1 MAELTTLARPYARA
15 AFESARADSQLN
27 EWAQA
32 LAVAAAVASE
42 PKVKQLLA
50 APGLTAA
57 QKSAA
62 FADVCGSELS
72 DKFKNFVS
80 VLAENK
86 RLALLPFIQT
96 LFIDLKSQL
105 EKAINV
111 EVSTAFEISAET
123 QSQLVIALTKKLDR
137 VVTLESS
144 SDKSLIGGAVIR
156 AGDTVIDGSVKGRL
170 AKLAEAMNS

>member
-27 EWAQA
+27 EWAEA
-32 LAVAAAVASE
+32 LAVAAAVSGE
-42 PKVKQLLA
+42 PKVKQLLT

-80 VLAENK
+80 VLADNK

-96 LFIDLKSQL
+96 LFLDLKSQL

-111 EVSTAFEISAET
+111 EVTTAFEISAEA
-123 QSQLVIALTKKLDR
+123 QSKLVIALTKKLDR
-137 VVTLESS
+137 VVTLESNI
-144 SDKSLIGGAVIR
+144 DKSLIGGAVIR

>member
-15 AFESARADSQLN
+15 AFESARADSQLS
-27 EWAQA
+27 EWAEA
-32 LAVAAAVASE
+32 LAVAAAVSGE
-42 PKVKQLLA
+42 PKVKQLLT

-62 FADVCGSELS
+62 FTDVCGSELS

-80 VLAENK
+80 VLADNK

-96 LFIDLKSQL
+96 LFLDLKSQL

-111 EVSTAFEISAET
+111 EVTTAFEISAEA
-123 QSQLVIALTKKLDR
+123 QSNLVIALTKKLDR
-137 VVTLESS
+137 VVTLESNI
-144 SDKSLIGGAVIR
+144 DKSLIGGAVIR

>member
-32 LAVAAAVASE
+32 LVVAAAVASE

-111 EVSTAFEISAET
+111 EVTTAFEISAET

-144 SDKSLIGGAVIR
+144 IDKSLIGGAVIR

>member
-15 AFESARADSQLN
+15 AFDTAPADGQLT
-27 EWAQA
+27 EWANA
-32 LAVAAAVASE
+32 LAVAAAVACE
-42 PKVKQLLA
+42 QKVKQLLV

-62 FADVCGSELS
+62 FADVCGAELS
-72 DKFKNFVS
+72 HKFKNFVS

-96 LFIDLKSQL
+96 LFLDLKAQL
-105 EKAINV
+105 EKAVNV
-111 EVSTAFEISAET
+111 DVTTAFELSAE
-123 QSQLVIALTKKLDR
+123 SKAQLVIALTKKLDR

-144 SDKSLIGGAVIR
+144 IDKSLIGGAIIR

>member
-15 AFESARADSQLN
+15 AFESARADSQLD

-32 LAVAAAVASE
+32 LAIAAAVAGE

-50 APGLTAA
+50 APGLNAA

-72 DKFKNFVS
+72 DKFKQFVS

-96 LFIDLKSQL
+96 LFTDLKSQL
-105 EKAINV
+105 EKAVHV
-111 EVSTAFEISAET
+111 EVSTAFELSADEK
-123 QSQLVIALTKKLDR
+123 SKLVTALTTRLDR
-137 VVTLESS
+137 VVTLDSII
-144 SDKSLIGGAVIR
+144 DKSLIGGAIIR

>member
-15 AFESARADSQLN
+15 AFESARVDSQLN

-32 LAVAAAVASE
+32 LQVAAVVEQE

-62 FADVCGSELS
+62 FAYVCSAELS
-72 DKFKNFVS
+72 DKFKNFIS

-86 RLALLPFIQT
+86 RLALLPFIQN
-96 LFIDLKSQL
+96 LFLDLKAQL
-105 EKAINV
+105 EKSINV
-111 EVSTAFEISAET
+111 EVTTAFAISSEA
-123 QSQLVIALTKKLDR
+123 QNQLVEALTKKLER
-137 VVTLESS
+137 SVTLESKL
-144 SDKSLIGGAVIR
+144 DESLIGGAVIR

-170 AKLAEAMNS
+170 AQLAEAMNS

>member
-15 AFESARADSQLN
+15 AFESARADSQLE
-27 EWAQA
+27 EWANA
-32 LAVAAAVASE
+32 LAVAASVVVE

-62 FADVCGSELS
+62 FAEVCGSELS
-72 DKFKNFVS
+72 DKFNNFVS

-86 RLALLPFIQT
+86 RLALLPFIES
-96 LFIDLKSQL
+96 LFVDLKAQL

-111 EVSTAFEISAET
+111 EVTTAFSLTVEL

-137 VVTLESS
+137 VVTIESAV
-144 SDKSLIGGAVIR
+144 DESLIGGAVIR

-170 AKLAEAMNS
+170 AKLADTMNS

>member
-15 AFESARADSQLN
+15 AFESAREDAQLDA
-27 EWAQA
+27 WAKA
-32 LAVAAAVASE
+32 LAVAAAVSAE

-62 FADVCGSELS
+62 FADVCGAELS

-86 RLALLPFIQT
+86 RLALLPYIQT
-96 LFIDLKSQL
+96 LFSDLKAQL
-105 EKAINV
+105 EKTINV
-111 EVSTAFEISAET
+111 EVTTAFEIDAAVK
-123 QSQLVIALTKKLDR
+123 QQLVDALTKKLDR
-137 VVTLESS
+137 KVSLEAQI
-144 SDKSLIGGAVIR
+144 DQSLIGGAVIR

-170 AKLAEAMNS
+170 AKLADAMNS

>member
-1 MAELTTLARPYARA
+1 MAVLTTLARPYARA
-15 AFESARADSQLN
+15 AFESARADSQLQ
-27 EWAQA
+27 EWADA
-32 LAVAAAVASE
+32 LAVAASVVDE

-50 APGLTAA
+50 APGLNSA

-86 RLALLPFIQT
+86 RLALLPFIQA
-96 LFIDLKSQL
+96 LFADLKAQL

-111 EVSTAFEISAET
+111 EVTTAYEMTADT
-123 QSQLVIALTKKLDR
+123 QAQLVSALSKKLER
-137 VVTLESS
+137 EVTLES
-144 SDKSLIGGAVIR
+144 KIEESLIGGAVIR

-170 AKLAEAMNS
+170 AQLADAMNS

>member
-15 AFESARADSQLN
+15 AFDTARADGQLT
-27 EWAQA
+27 EWANA
-32 LAVAAAVASE
+32 LSVAASVACE
-42 PKVKQLLA
+42 QKVKQLLV

-62 FADVCGSELS
+62 FADVCGAELS
-72 DKFKNFVS
+72 HKFKNFVS

-96 LFIDLKSQL
+96 LFLDLKAQL
-105 EKAINV
+105 EKAV
-111 EVSTAFEISAET
+111 HVDVATAFELSAE
-123 QSQLVIALTKKLDR
+123 SKAQLVIALTKKLDR
-137 VVTLESS
+137 VVTLESTV
-144 SDKSLIGGAVIR
+144 DKSLIGGAIIR

>member
-1 MAELTTLARPYARA
+1 MAELSTLARPYARA
-15 AFESARADSQLN
+15 VFESARADGLLK
-27 EWAQA
+27 EWANA
-32 LAVAAAVASE
+32 LAVAASVSSDST
-42 PKVKQLLA
+42 VKQLLA

-80 VLAENK
+80 VLADNK
-86 RLALLPFIQT
+86 RLALLPYIES
-96 LFIDLKSQL
+96 LFADLKAQF

-111 EVSTAFEISAET
+111 NVTTAYEISAET
-123 QSQLVIALTKKLDR
+123 QAQLVIALTKKLDR

-144 SDKSLIGGAVIR
+144 TDESLIGGAIIR
-156 AGDTVIDGSVKGRL
+156 AGDTVIDGSVRGRL
-170 AKLAEAMNS
+170 AKMTEAMNS